1 MQSAITSKFINS
13 KAFKFIR
20 QLFSKK
26 TLQNIID
33 QLNDP
38 GQSDGL
44 KAFSAAIGIFVGI
57 IPIWGLQTVIAI
69 FLAVVFKLNKVLV
82 VLFSQISLPPLLPL
96 FIFLSYRVG
105 TIWTGAL
112 PEVESKAKSSFH
124 NLNAHLAQYLSGSI
138 TLALVLAILI
148 GVGTYAA
155 LKLVKAVKR
164 YQLSTRYPTAS

>member
-1 MQSAITSKFINS
+1 MQSAITSKFTNS

-20 QLFSKK
+20 QIFSKK

-44 KAFSAAIGIFVGI
+44 KAFSAAVGIFVGI
-57 IPIWGLQTVIAI
+57 IPVWGLQTVLAI
-69 FLAVVFKLNKVLV
+69 FLAVIFKLNKVLV

-112 PEVESKAKSSFH
+112 PEVEDKAKSSLH
-124 NLNAHLAQYLSGSI
+124 NINAHLTQYLSGSV
-138 TLALVLAILI
+138 TLALVLAVLI
-148 GVGTYAA
+148 GAATYVT
-155 LKLVKAVKR
+155 LKLLKAIKR
-164 YQLSTRYPTAS
+164 YQLTTRYRSAS